1 MTDLPVISGVQQHLL
16 EEARVFAKEHIFPF
30 ASEFDKKME
39 LPKSL
44 IQNMASRGFLGAN
57 IPEAYGGLGLDQV
70 QFGAFTE
77 IIGKACPSTR
87 SLITVHSSLV
97 SSSILRWGT
106 EAQKEYWLPKL
117 ASGELLAAFALSEPE
132 AGSDAAGVQTKYA
145 DKGDHFLLNGVKKW
159 ITCADIADVFLVFAT
174 NGEKVTAFLVERSSP
189 GIETTRI
196 TDLLAGRS
204 SHMAEISFKDVKV
217 PRENILGVEGGGF
230 AYVVNTALDH
240 GRYSIAWAGVAIA
253 QGALDAIV
261 NYARR
266 REQFGKK
273 IHNFQLIQGI
283 IADAATK
290 IHAARALCLK
300 AGEMRDADHEDAT
313 METNMAKYF
322 ASKIAMEITTDAVQ
336 VHGAVG
342 FTSEYPVER
351 LFREAKVLEIIEG
364 TSQLQQGMIA
374 HFALKKYYSKDEH
387 QTN

>member
-1 MTDLPVISGVQQHLL
+1 MPEISVISNVQQQLL
-16 EEARVFAKEHIFPF
+16 DEASVFAKEHIFPF
-30 ASEFDKKME
+30 ASEFDKKMA

-44 IQNMASRGFLGAN
+44 IENMASKGFLGAN
-57 IPEAYGGLGLDQV
+57 IPESYGGLGLDQV
-70 QFGAFTE
+70 QFGEFTE

-97 SSSILRWGT
+97 SSSILRWGS

-117 ASGELLAAFALSEPE
+117 ASGELLAAFALTEPE
-132 AGSDAAGVQTKYA
+132 AGSNAAGVQTKY
-145 DKGDHFLLNGVKKW
+145 DDEGDHFVLNGVKKW
-159 ITCADIADVFLVFAT
+159 ITCAGIADVFLVFAT

-189 GIETTRI
+189 GIEI
-196 TDLLAGRS
+196 VPIKDLLAGRS
-204 SHMAEISFKDVKV
+204 SHMAGISFEDVKV

-253 QGALDAIV
+253 QGALDAMV

-266 REQFGKK
+266 REQFGQK

-283 IADAATK
+283 IADATTK

-336 VHGAVG
+336 VHGANG

-374 HFALKKYYSKDEH
+374 QFALKKYYSK
-387 QTN
+387 